1 VILKRGKRNSWFQ
14 FPTLIEFPDI
24 QHGIFTRNQ
33 GYSLGPFRSMNV
45 SFGVGDRKKHVQK
58 NRHLVSQCMDGAEL
72 VFINQVHGE
81 AVLVLKNEN
90 KYRFETPP
98 ASFTAD
104 AIVTDIPNHLLVI
117 QVADCQSVLMFDP
130 EQHVV
135 ANVHCGWR
143 GSINGIIGETVG
155 VMKSYFGCQGP
166 DIRAGIGP
174 SLGPCCA
181 EFVNF
186 KKEIP
191 NKFWK
196 YKDRSDR
203 FDFWAISRDQ
213 LNIAGVLLKNI
224 FLSNMCTRCR
234 TDHFFS
240 FRREGTTGRF
250 AVAIGLKNDQRK
262 TKSGYHNT
270 IKKQNLSS

>member
-1 VILKRGKRNSWFQ
+1 MILKRKKKISWFR
-14 FPTLIEFPDI
+14 FPTLLEFPDI
-24 QHGIFTRNQ
+24 QHGVFTRNQ

-45 SFGVGDRKKHVQK
+45 SFGVGDRKKHVEK
-58 NRHLVSQCMDGAEL
+58 NRQLVSQCMDGAEL
-72 VFINQVHGE
+72 VFINQVHG
-81 AVLVLKNEN
+81 AVVLVLQNEN
-90 KYRFETPP
+90 KSRFETPP
-98 ASFTAD
+98 ASLTAD
-104 AIVTDIPNHLLVI
+104 AIVTDIPNHLLVM

-130 EQHVV
+130 VQRVV

-143 GSINGIIGETVG
+143 GTINGIIGETVG
-155 VMKSYFGCQGP
+155 VMKSRFGCKGS
-166 DIRAGIGP
+166 DIRVGIGP

-196 YKDRSDR
+196 HKDRSDR

-213 LNIAGVLLKNI
+213 LSVAGVLLKNI
-224 FLSNMCTRCR
+224 FSSNMCTRCR

-240 FRREGTTGRF
+240 FRGEGTTGRF
-250 AVAIGLKNDQRK
+250 AVAIGLKNDWRK
-262 TKSGYHNT
+262 KEGGSSQN
-270 IKKQNLSS
+270 KKCEI